1 MSDSILDQIR
11 SNRKRTIVPSR
22 EDTLISP
29 KQESEQIAQQST
41 MENEAS
47 NKTLAN
53 ATSNETS
60 VANATSNKTSTAN
73 ATSNKTTTANEA
85 SNKTSTNE
93 ALNKTS
99 TNEASNETTN
109 SNSTIEELKAELAKI
124 PPTRRHSAVVL
135 DAEIDANLTR
145 FCKEKGVT
153 VEVFLEA
160 AWLQAEASSE
170 LMEKILVEAKYRY
183 DSRKL
188 AGKLRRLITML
199 SGR

>member
-1 MSDSILDQIR
+1 MSDSILDKIR
-11 SNRKRTIVPSR
+11 SNRKRTIVPNR
-22 EDTLISP
+22 EDTLIAP
-29 KQESEQIAQQST
+29 KQESEQIAQQLTPAYATSP
-41 MENEAS
+41 NEAS
-47 NKTLAN
+47 SEILANETSANETSTN
-53 ATSNETS
+53 ATSNET
-60 VANATSNKTSTAN
+60 
-73 ATSNKTTTANEA
+73 
-85 SNKTSTNE
+85 TNP
-93 ALNKTS
+93 
-99 TNEASNETTN
+99 
-109 SNSTIEELKAELAKI
+109 NSTLEELKAELAKL

-135 DAEIDANLTR
+135 DAKIDANLTR

-170 LMEKILVEAKYRY
+170 LMEKILVEAKCRY

>member
-1 MSDSILDQIR
+1 MSDSILDKIR
-11 SNRKRTIVPSR
+11 SNRKRTIVPNR
-22 EDTLISP
+22 EDTLIAP
-29 KQESEQIAQQST
+29 KQESGQIAQQSNPANET
-41 MENEAS
+41 SNEAS
-47 NKTLAN
+47 SEILAN

-60 VANATSNKTSTAN
+60 TNAT
-73 ATSNKTTTANEA
+73 
-85 SNKTSTNE
+85 
-93 ALNKTS
+93 
-99 TNEASNETTN
+99 SNETTN
-109 SNSTIEELKAELAKI
+109 PNSTLEELKAELAKL

-170 LMEKILVEAKYRY
+170 LMEKILVEAKCRY

>member
-11 SNRKRTIVPSR
+11 SNRKRTVVPSR
-22 EDTLISP
+22 EDTLIAP
-29 KQESEQIAQQST
+29 KQESEQIAQRST
-41 MENEAS
+41 PANETSNETS
-47 NKTLAN
+47 NKTSANETSTNATSTN
-53 ATSNETS
+53 ATSNET
-60 VANATSNKTSTAN
+60 
-73 ATSNKTTTANEA
+73 
-85 SNKTSTNE
+85 TNP
-93 ALNKTS
+93 
-99 TNEASNETTN
+99 
-109 SNSTIEELKAELAKI
+109 NSTLEELKAELAKL

-170 LMEKILVEAKYRY
+170 LMEKILVEAKCRY

>member
-1 MSDSILDQIR
+1 MSDSILDKIR
-11 SNRKRTIVPSR
+11 SNRKRTIVPNR
-22 EDTLISP
+22 EDTLIAP
-29 KQESEQIAQQST
+29 KQESEQIAQQLT
-41 MENEAS
+41 PANATKPNEAS
-47 NKTLAN
+47 SEILANETSANETSTN
-53 ATSNETS
+53 ATSNET
-60 VANATSNKTSTAN
+60 
-73 ATSNKTTTANEA
+73 
-85 SNKTSTNE
+85 TNP
-93 ALNKTS
+93 
-99 TNEASNETTN
+99 
-109 SNSTIEELKAELAKI
+109 NSTLEELKAELAKL

-160 AWLQAEASSE
+160 AWLQAVASSE
-170 LMEKILVEAKYRY
+170 LMEKILVEAKCRY

>member
-1 MSDSILDQIR
+1 MSDSILDKIR
-11 SNRKRTIVPSR
+11 SNRKRTIVPNR
-22 EDTLISP
+22 EDTLIAP
-29 KQESEQIAQQST
+29 KQESAQIAQQLTPANATSP
-41 MENEAS
+41 NEAS
-47 NKTLAN
+47 SEILANETSANETSTN
-53 ATSNETS
+53 ATSNET
-60 VANATSNKTSTAN
+60 
-73 ATSNKTTTANEA
+73 
-85 SNKTSTNE
+85 TNP
-93 ALNKTS
+93 
-99 TNEASNETTN
+99 
-109 SNSTIEELKAELAKI
+109 NSTLEELKAELAKL

-170 LMEKILVEAKYRY
+170 LMEKILVEAKCRY

>member
-11 SNRKRTIVPSR
+11 SNRKRTVVPSR
-22 EDTLISP
+22 EDTLIAP
-29 KQESEQIAQQST
+29 KQESEQITQRST
-41 MENEAS
+41 PAKEPS
-47 NKTLAN
+47 K
-53 ATSNETS
+53 
-60 VANATSNKTSTAN
+60 
-73 ATSNKTTTANEA
+73 
-85 SNKTSTNE
+85 
-93 ALNKTS
+93 
-99 TNEASNETTN
+99 ETTGD
-109 SNSTIEELKAELAKI
+109 NSTLEELKAELAKI

-170 LMEKILVEAKYRY
+170 LMEKILVEAKCRY

>member
-11 SNRKRTIVPSR
+11 SNRKRTVVPSR
-22 EDTLISP
+22 EDTLIAP
-29 KQESEQIAQQST
+29 KQESEQITQQST
-41 MENEAS
+41 PVNEPSNEAS
-47 NKTLAN
+47 SEILANATSANETSTN
-53 ATSNETS
+53 ATSNET
-60 VANATSNKTSTAN
+60 
-73 ATSNKTTTANEA
+73 
-85 SNKTSTNE
+85 TNP
-93 ALNKTS
+93 
-99 TNEASNETTN
+99 
-109 SNSTIEELKAELAKI
+109 NSTLEELKAELAKL

-160 AWLQAEASSE
+160 AWLQAVASSE
-170 LMEKILVEAKYRY
+170 LMEKILVEAKCRY

>member
-11 SNRKRTIVPSR
+11 SSRKRTVVPSR
-22 EDTLISP
+22 EDTLIAP
-29 KQESEQIAQQST
+29 KQESQQITQQST
-41 MENEAS
+41 P
-47 NKTLAN
+47 
-53 ATSNETS
+53 
-60 VANATSNKTSTAN
+60 
-73 ATSNKTTTANEA
+73 ANEP
-85 SNKTSTNE
+85 SK
-93 ALNKTS
+93 
-99 TNEASNETTN
+99 ETTGD
-109 SNSTIEELKAELAKI
+109 NSTLEELKAELAKF

-160 AWLQAEASSE
+160 AWLQAVASPE
-170 LMEKILVEAKYRY
+170 LMEKILVEAKSRY

-199 SGR
+199 SER

>member
-1 MSDSILDQIR
+1 MSDSILDKIR
-11 SNRKRTIVPSR
+11 SNRKRTIVPNR
-22 EDTLISP
+22 EDTLIAP
-29 KQESEQIAQQST
+29 KQESEQIAQRST
-41 MENEAS
+41 PANE
-47 NKTLAN
+47 
-53 ATSNETS
+53 TSNETS
-60 VANATSNKTSTAN
+60 NKTS
-73 ATSNKTTTANEA
+73 ANEIL
-85 SNKTSTNE
+85 K
-93 ALNKTS
+93 
-99 TNEASNETTN
+99 ETTN
-109 SNSTIEELKAELAKI
+109 SYSTLEELKAELAKI

-160 AWLQAEASSE
+160 AWLQAVASSE
-170 LMEKILVEAKYRY
+170 LMEKILVEAKCRY

>member
-11 SNRKRTIVPSR
+11 SNRKRTVVPSR
-22 EDTLISP
+22 EDTLIAP
-29 KQESEQIAQQST
+29 KQESEQIAQRST
-41 MENEAS
+41 PANETS
-47 NKTLAN
+47 NETSTN
-53 ATSNETS
+53 ATSNET
-60 VANATSNKTSTAN
+60 
-73 ATSNKTTTANEA
+73 
-85 SNKTSTNE
+85 TNP
-93 ALNKTS
+93 
-99 TNEASNETTN
+99 
-109 SNSTIEELKAELAKI
+109 NSTLEELKAELAKL

-170 LMEKILVEAKYRY
+170 LMEKILVEAKCRY

>member
-29 KQESEQIAQQST
+29 KQESKQISQQST
-41 MENEAS
+41 TENEAS
-47 NKTLAN
+47 K
-53 ATSNETS
+53 
-60 VANATSNKTSTAN
+60 K
-73 ATSNKTTTANEA
+73 
-85 SNKTSTNE
+85 
-93 ALNKTS
+93 
-99 TNEASNETTN
+99 TTN
-109 SNSTIEELKAELAKI
+109 SNSTLEELKAELAKI

-153 VEVFLEA
+153 VELFLEA

-170 LMEKILVEAKYRY
+170 LMEKILVEAKCRY
-183 DSRKL
+183 DSRKI

-199 SGR
+199 SGRG

>member
-1 MSDSILDQIR
+1 MNDSILDKIR
-11 SNRKRTIVPSR
+11 SNRKRTIVPNR
-22 EDTLISP
+22 EDTLIAP
-29 KQESEQIAQQST
+29 KQESGQIAQQSAPA
-41 MENEAS
+41 NEAS
-47 NKTLAN
+47 ANEASSETLAN

-60 VANATSNKTSTAN
+60 TNEASTNATSN
-73 ATSNKTTTANEA
+73 E
-85 SNKTSTNE
+85 TSTN
-93 ALNKTS
+93 AT
-99 TNEASNETTN
+99 SNETTN
-109 SNSTIEELKAELAKI
+109 PNSTLEELKAELAKI

-135 DAEIDANLTR
+135 DAEIDAKLTR

-170 LMEKILVEAKYRY
+170 LMEKILVEAKCRY

>member
-1 MSDSILDQIR
+1 MSDSILDKIR
-11 SNRKRTIVPSR
+11 SNRKRTIVPNR
-22 EDTLISP
+22 EDTLITP
-29 KQESEQIAQQST
+29 KQESEQIAQRST
-41 MENEAS
+41 PANE
-47 NKTLAN
+47 
-53 ATSNETS
+53 TSNETS
-60 VANATSNKTSTAN
+60 NKTS
-73 ATSNKTTTANEA
+73 ANE
-85 SNKTSTNE
+85 T
-93 ALNKTS
+93 
-99 TNEASNETTN
+99 SNETTN
-109 SNSTIEELKAELAKI
+109 SNSTLEELKAELAKI

-160 AWLQAEASSE
+160 AWLQAVASSE
-170 LMEKILVEAKYRY
+170 LMEKILVEAKCRY

>member
-1 MSDSILDQIR
+1 MSDSILDKIR
-11 SNRKRTIVPSR
+11 SNRKRTIVPNR
-22 EDTLISP
+22 EDTLIAP

-41 MENEAS
+41 PANTTSPNEAS
-47 NKTLAN
+47 SEILANETSANETSTN
-53 ATSNETS
+53 ATSNET
-60 VANATSNKTSTAN
+60 
-73 ATSNKTTTANEA
+73 
-85 SNKTSTNE
+85 TNP
-93 ALNKTS
+93 
-99 TNEASNETTN
+99 
-109 SNSTIEELKAELAKI
+109 NSTLEELKAELAKL

-170 LMEKILVEAKYRY
+170 LMEKILVEAKCRY

>member
-1 MSDSILDQIR
+1 MSDSILDKIR
-11 SNRKRTIVPSR
+11 SNRKRTIVPNR
-22 EDTLISP
+22 EDTLIAP
-29 KQESEQIAQQST
+29 KQESEQIPQQ
-41 MENEAS
+41 
-47 NKTLAN
+47 L
-53 ATSNETS
+53 TSANET
-60 VANATSNKTSTAN
+60 
-73 ATSNKTTTANEA
+73 
-85 SNKTSTNE
+85 
-93 ALNKTS
+93 
-99 TNEASNETTN
+99 SNETTN
-109 SNSTIEELKAELAKI
+109 SNSTLEELKAELAKI

-170 LMEKILVEAKYRY
+170 LMEKILVEAKCRY

>member
-1 MSDSILDQIR
+1 MSDNILDQIR
-11 SNRKRTIVPSR
+11 SNRKRTVVPSR
-22 EDTLISP
+22 EDTLIAP
-29 KQESEQIAQQST
+29 KQESEQITQQST
-41 MENEAS
+41 PVNQPS
-47 NKTLAN
+47 K
-53 ATSNETS
+53 
-60 VANATSNKTSTAN
+60 
-73 ATSNKTTTANEA
+73 
-85 SNKTSTNE
+85 
-93 ALNKTS
+93 
-99 TNEASNETTN
+99 ETTGD
-109 SNSTIEELKAELAKI
+109 NSTLEELKAELAKI

-160 AWLQAEASSE
+160 AWLQAVASSE
-170 LMEKILVEAKYRY
+170 LMEKILVEAKCRY

>member
-1 MSDSILDQIR
+1 MSDSILDKIR
-11 SNRKRTIVPSR
+11 SNRKRTVVPSR
-22 EDTLISP
+22 EDTLIAP
-29 KQESEQIAQQST
+29 KQESEQITQQST
-41 MENEAS
+41 PAKEPS
-47 NKTLAN
+47 K
-53 ATSNETS
+53 
-60 VANATSNKTSTAN
+60 
-73 ATSNKTTTANEA
+73 
-85 SNKTSTNE
+85 
-93 ALNKTS
+93 
-99 TNEASNETTN
+99 ETTGD
-109 SNSTIEELKAELAKI
+109 NSTLEELKAELAKI

-160 AWLQAEASSE
+160 AWLQAVASSE
-170 LMEKILVEAKYRY
+170 LMEKILVEAKCRY

>member
-29 KQESEQIAQQST
+29 KQRSEQIAQQST
-41 MENEAS
+41 TE
-47 NKTLAN
+47 
-53 ATSNETS
+53 
-60 VANATSNKTSTAN
+60 
-73 ATSNKTTTANEA
+73 
-85 SNKTSTNE
+85 
-93 ALNKTS
+93 
-99 TNEASNETTN
+99 NEASNETTN
-109 SNSTIEELKAELAKI
+109 SNSTLEELKAELAKI

-153 VEVFLEA
+153 VELFLEA

-170 LMEKILVEAKYRY
+170 LMEKILVEAKCRY
-183 DSRKL
+183 DSRKI

-199 SGR
+199 SGRG

>member
-1 MSDSILDQIR
+1 MSDSILDKIR
-11 SNRKRTIVPSR
+11 SNRQRTVVPSR
-22 EDTLISP
+22 EDTLIAP
-29 KQESEQIAQQST
+29 KQESEQITQQST
-41 MENEAS
+41 P
-47 NKTLAN
+47 
-53 ATSNETS
+53 
-60 VANATSNKTSTAN
+60 
-73 ATSNKTTTANEA
+73 ANEP
-85 SNKTSTNE
+85 SK
-93 ALNKTS
+93 
-99 TNEASNETTN
+99 ETTGD
-109 SNSTIEELKAELAKI
+109 NSTLEELKAELAKI

-170 LMEKILVEAKYRY
+170 LMEKILVEAKCRY

>member
-41 MENEAS
+41 P
-47 NKTLAN
+47 
-53 ATSNETS
+53 
-60 VANATSNKTSTAN
+60 
-73 ATSNKTTTANEA
+73 ANEA
-85 SNKTSTNE
+85 SK
-93 ALNKTS
+93 
-99 TNEASNETTN
+99 ETTN
-109 SNSTIEELKAELAKI
+109 SNSTLEELKAELAKI

-145 FCKEKGVT
+145 FCKQKGVT
-153 VEVFLEA
+153 VELFLEA

-170 LMEKILVEAKYRY
+170 LMEKIIVEAKCRY

>member
-1 MSDSILDQIR
+1 MSDSILDKIR
-11 SNRKRTIVPSR
+11 SNRKRTIVPNR
-22 EDTLISP
+22 EDTLIAP

-41 MENEAS
+41 PANATKPNEAS
-47 NKTLAN
+47 SEILANETSANATSTN
-53 ATSNETS
+53 ATSNET
-60 VANATSNKTSTAN
+60 
-73 ATSNKTTTANEA
+73 
-85 SNKTSTNE
+85 TNP
-93 ALNKTS
+93 
-99 TNEASNETTN
+99 
-109 SNSTIEELKAELAKI
+109 NSTLEELKAELAKL

-170 LMEKILVEAKYRY
+170 LMEKILVEAKCRY
-183 DSRKL
+183 DSRKV

>member
-11 SNRKRTIVPSR
+11 SNRKRTVVPSR
-22 EDTLISP
+22 EDTLIAP
-29 KQESEQIAQQST
+29 KQESEQITQQST
-41 MENEAS
+41 P
-47 NKTLAN
+47 
-53 ATSNETS
+53 
-60 VANATSNKTSTAN
+60 
-73 ATSNKTTTANEA
+73 ANEP
-85 SNKTSTNE
+85 SK
-93 ALNKTS
+93 
-99 TNEASNETTN
+99 ETTGD
-109 SNSTIEELKAELAKI
+109 NSTLEELKAELAKI

-160 AWLQAEASSE
+160 AWLQAVASSE
-170 LMEKILVEAKYRY
+170 LMEKILVEAKCRY